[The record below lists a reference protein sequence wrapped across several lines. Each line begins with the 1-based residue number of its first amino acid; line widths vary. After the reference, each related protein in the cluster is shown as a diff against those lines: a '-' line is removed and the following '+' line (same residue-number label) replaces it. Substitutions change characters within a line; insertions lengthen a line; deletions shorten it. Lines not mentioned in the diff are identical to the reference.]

1 VHHRLKTEYLQ
12 YYLHEF
18 CYKFNRRHFGEKLF
32 DRLVL
37 AAISYNSDFKSG
49 IYNRTLCG

>member
-1 VHHRLKTEYLQ
+1 
-12 YYLHEF
+12 
-18 CYKFNRRHFGEKLF
+18 HFGEKLF

-37 AAISYNSDFKSG
+37 AAISYNYDFKSR